1 MISLGDFRIA
11 RAVEHEGP
19 FVRPQDFFPDW
30 DPAVLEETRDWGGP
44 VMDAASGQM
53 ILSFHAFVLRTGRHT
68 IVVDTCLGNDKE
80 RPLRPVGH
88 RRKGDFMATLAA
100 AGARPE
106 EVDFVMCTHL
116 HWDHV
121 GWNTRLADG
130 RWVPTFPNARYV
142 MARREYEHMDD
153 PASRGDDTACT
164 GSRLPTACSRSC
176 ARNAPCSSTTTT
188 PSKMA
193 YGLSPARPHPR
204 ERRDQRPF
212 TRRARGFPGGRAALA
227 AATRAAGVVEPCLR
241 RSGAVEHL
249 PPALRGAACGH
260 RQPGHAGA
268 LPCAVGRAHRAS
280 REGVWVRLDLRRAIS
295 IDPCRETPCS
305 SR

>member
-1 MISLGDFRIA
+1 MIALGDFRIA
-11 RAVEHEGP
+11 RAVEYEGP

-30 DPAVLEETRDWGGP
+30 DPAVLEETRDWVGP
-44 VMDAASGQM
+44 LMDATSGQM

-142 MARREYEHMDD
+142 IARREYAHMDALHSRGDTSMHGLAFADSVQPIVRAERAVLVDDDYALEDGVWLEPCPGHTPGNVVINVRSLRARGVFPGDVLHSPLQLARPEWSSRACDD
-153 PASRGDDTACT
+153 PALSSISRQRFVEQHADTGNVVMPAHF
-164 GSRLPTACSRSC
+164 L
-176 ARNAPCSSTTTT
+176 APSAGCIV
-188 PSKMA
+188 
-193 YGLSPARPHPR
+193 
-204 ERRDQRPF
+204 RR
-212 TRRARGFPGGRAALA
+212 GRAF
-227 AATRAAGVVEPCLR
+227 GFVSV
-241 RSGAVEHL
+241 
-249 PPALRGAACGH
+249 
-260 RQPGHAGA
+260 
-268 LPCAVGRAHRAS
+268 
-280 REGVWVRLDLRRAIS
+280 
-295 IDPCRETPCS
+295 
-305 SR
+305 

>member
-1 MISLGDFRIA
+1 MIALGEFRIA

-30 DPAVLEETRDWGGP
+30 DPAVLEETRDWAGP
-44 VMDAASGQM
+44 VMDAATGQM

-88 RRKGDFMATLAA
+88 QRKGDFVATLAA

-121 GWNTRLADG
+121 GWNTRLVHG

-142 MARREYEHMDD
+142 IARREYEHMSALHARGDTSMHGLAFADSVQPIVRAERAMLVDDDYALEDGVWLEPCPGHTPGNVVINLRSQGARGVLPGDVLHSPLQLARPEWSSRACED
-153 PASRGDDTACT
+153 PALSSVSRRRFVEQHADTGNLVMPAHFV
-164 GSRLPTACSRSC
+164 
-176 ARNAPCSSTTTT
+176 APS
-188 PSKMA
+188 A
-193 YGLSPARPHPR
+193 GRIV
-204 ERRDQRPF
+204 RRGKAF
-212 TRRARGFPGGRAALA
+212 GF
-227 AATRAAGVVEPCLR
+227 VSV
-241 RSGAVEHL
+241 
-249 PPALRGAACGH
+249 
-260 RQPGHAGA
+260 
-268 LPCAVGRAHRAS
+268 
-280 REGVWVRLDLRRAIS
+280 
-295 IDPCRETPCS
+295 
-305 SR
+305 